1 MEDTGNG
8 ADFSGVDDGL
18 LEEVRGSISFDQI
31 VSLTMIAET
40 VLTIVGIGAYAFYLA
55 YQFVVGS

>member
-1 MEDTGNG
+1 MEDQSNSS
-8 ADFSGVDDGL
+8 DYSGVEDEL
-18 LEEVRGSISFDQI
+18 FVEVRGSISFDQI

-40 VLTIVGIGAYAFYLA
+40 VLTIAGIGAYAFYLA